1 MLYISVFSGS
11 SLQCVC
17 TPYKSCNWTQTLI
30 DDLNALPRGSQS
42 WNKRYS
48 FFKDRICESKSRNVY
63 CCSEKAPDE
72 SFLETLKTP
81 TTTTPRM
88 TTTQTSTSPIL
99 VTTKV
104 TTTITTTTT
113 TTAMPTTSKIGDMV
127 SLI

>member
-1 MLYISVFSGS
+1 MSTL
-11 SLQCVC
+11 
-17 TPYKSCNWTQTLI
+17 TQ
-30 DDLNALPRGSQS
+30 GSQK
-42 WNKRYS
+42 WNNRYL
-48 FFKDRICESKSRNVY
+48 FFKDRICNSTSRNVY

-104 TTTITTTTT
+104 TTTITTTTITTTTT